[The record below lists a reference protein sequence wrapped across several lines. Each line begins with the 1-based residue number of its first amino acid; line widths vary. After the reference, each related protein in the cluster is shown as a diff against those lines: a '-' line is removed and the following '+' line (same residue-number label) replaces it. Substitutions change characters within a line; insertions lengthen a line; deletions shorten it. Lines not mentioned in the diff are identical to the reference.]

1 MDSSNLNLGEAA
13 SRFLTSLPPE
23 KMGVSQQA
31 IYQFVRWFGRDSLL
45 ARLEA
50 PEIAS
55 FAQRISSA
63 DADYSRK
70 LDIIRAFLTHANKE
84 GWTKNNLAIH
94 LKTKKEK
101 PGLAVSARQCLAKT
115 ISLTQQGYDKIKEEL
130 AVLKG
135 KRPQAIDDIS
145 KAAADK
151 DFRENAPLDA
161 AREQLAQ
168 IEGRIREL
176 EQTLKSATLVEVEVG
191 SRAGIGNSVVLLDL
205 ASGEELRFTLV
216 SPKEVD
222 PSQGRISSVS
232 PLGRAL
238 IGQGAGDTIEITVPA
253 GKLRYRIEKVSSKV
267 NQYIDTGQTS
277 V

>member
-1 MDSSNLNLGEAA
+1 MDGSNLNLGEAA
-13 SRFLTSLPPE
+13 SRFLTGLPPE
-23 KMGVSQQA
+23 KAGISQQA
-31 IYQFVRWFGRDSLL
+31 IYQFVRWFGRESLL

-55 FAQRISSA
+55 YAQRISSA

-70 LDIIRAFLTHANKE
+70 LDVIRAFLTYVKKE
-84 GWTKNNLAIH
+84 GWTKINLAIH

-101 PGLAVSARQCLAKT
+101 TGLAVSVRQGRAKT
-115 ISLTQQGYDKIKEEL
+115 ISLTRQGYDKIKEEL

-176 EQTLKSATLVEVEVG
+176 EQTLKSATLVEDG
-191 SRAGIGNSVVLLDL
+191 FNSRAGIGNSIVLLDM
-205 ASGEELRFTLV
+205 ASGEELHFTLV

-222 PSQGRISSVS
+222 PSRGRISSAS
-232 PLGRAL
+232 PLGKAL
-238 IGQGAGDTIEITVPA
+238 IGQGAGDIIEITVPA
-253 GKLRYRIEKVSSKV
+253 GRLRYRVEKVGSKG
-267 NQYIDTGQTS
+267 T
-277 V
+277 